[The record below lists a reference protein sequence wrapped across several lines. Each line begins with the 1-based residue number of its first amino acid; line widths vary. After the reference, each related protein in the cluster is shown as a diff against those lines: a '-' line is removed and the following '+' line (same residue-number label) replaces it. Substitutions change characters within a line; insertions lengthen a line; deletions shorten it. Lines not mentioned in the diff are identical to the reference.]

1 MKKIIAFALLLCVTL
16 TFAACANKESS
27 TPEITVQSLYDA
39 TNVPSLLEKYNS
51 VHVQKSENG
60 KAYEEEYFSKEYH
73 YIDSHNDENSY
84 AIFSTDHSHYMYY
97 DNMYVQTIVLTSDGI
112 ADMKSALADD
122 LDINIYSS
130 TLLNDTIASV
140 TEKDGQIIVKTVLDQ
155 EELDAYKA
163 EGWTIGEDEHVLDA
177 KTLKLIYEKASYS
190 KTETGENYEGA
201 MHITYDGEIPENMKK
216 FMEYDQQTENLRT
229 VTIVSN
235 PGASNEETETVK
247 SPKGL
252 QVVFT
257 GFADDEK
264 TYTLYADAAC
274 TQVFEADSDFNS
286 DLTVYVKWD
295 K

>member
-1 MKKIIAFALLLCVTL
+1 MKKIITFALLLCVTL

-27 TPEITVQSLYDA
+27 TPEITIQSLYDA
-39 TNVPSLLEKYNS
+39 TNVPSLLEKYDS
-51 VHVQKSENG
+51 VHIQKSENS
-60 KAYEEEYFSKEYH
+60 KIYEEEYLSKEYH
-73 YIDSHNDENSY
+73 YIDFRNDKNAY
-84 AIFSTDHSHYMYY
+84 GIFSTDHSHYMYY
-97 DNMYVQTIVLTSDGI
+97 DNMYVQTITLTSDGI
-112 ADMKSALADD
+112 ADMKSLFAEELNF
-122 LDINIYSS
+122 NIYSS
-130 TLLNDTIASV
+130 NMLNDTLTSV
-140 TEKDGQIIVKTVLDQ
+140 TEKDGQIVVKTVSDQ
-155 EELDAYKA
+155 EELDSYKA
-163 EGWTIGEDEHVLDA
+163 EGWTLGEDEHVLDA

-201 MHITYDGEIPENMKK
+201 MHITYDGEIPESMKK

-229 VTIVSN
+229 VTVVSN

-252 QVVFT
+252 NVVFSNL
-257 GFADDEK
+257 ADDEK

-274 TQVFEADSDFNS
+274 TQVFEEDSDFNS